1 MINAIDF
8 NWIWIVVPVC
18 VAFLILAVVLILVF
32 VLRKKKHPRVKV
44 NQEFI
49 HEIIDALGTRKN
61 ILNASTIN
69 GRIHFEVENLEL
81 LNQTKLKELSTTGVF
96 ITNQSVKM
104 LFSYDS
110 ELICKEVLAYKETSN
125 AN

>member
-18 VAFLILAVVLILVF
+18 VAILILAVVLILVF

-49 HEIIDALGTRKN
+49 CEIIDALGSRKN

-81 LNQTKLKELSTTGVF
+81 LNQAKLKELSTTGVF

>member
-1 MINAIDF
+1 MINAVDL
-8 NWIWIVVPVC
+8 NWVWVIVPVC
-18 VAFLILAVVLILVF
+18 VVILILAVILTLVIVLK
-32 VLRKKKHPRVKV
+32 KKKHPRIKV

-49 HEIIDALGTRKN
+49 REIIDALGSRKN

-81 LNQTKLKELSTTGVF
+81 LNQAKLKELSTTGVF

-110 ELICKEVLAYKETSN
+110 ELICKEVLAFKENSN